1 MERKDICE
9 MAVSLIDSLIRGGLS
24 LAMEEII
31 VQEQTTDDCILW
43 EVVVATRVPTDI
55 KTLRQYARAYLKE
68 RGVTLSKVSEKSGR
82 LRLLLSERK
91 EPLPASCPATRRS
104 GDSSS
109 TSSPEAPLPE
119 HVATT
124 SSPPESTPPP
134 ASGTPA

>member
-9 MAVSLIDSLIRGGLS
+9 MAVSLVDSLIRGGLS

-31 VQEQTTDDCILW
+31 VQEQNTDDCILW
-43 EVVVATRVPTDI
+43 EVVVATMVPAEI
-55 KTLRQYARAYLKE
+55 KPLRQYAKAYLKE
-68 RGVTLSKVSEKSGR
+68 RGVTLTKVSEKNGR

-104 GDSSS
+104 GGSSS
-109 TSSPEAPLPE
+109 TSSPESPLPE
-119 HVATT
+119 HEATT
-124 SSPPESTPPP
+124 SSPPVSRPPP